1 MQHMMIKQ
9 YLYDVA
15 SVNNGQ
21 IKIHDRG
28 ESADFAG
35 ERENGRQNSISPT
48 TQYVMTESEY
58 PRRESIG
65 QYSSTMQ
72 SQ

>member
-21 IKIHDRG
+21 VKIHDRG
-28 ESADFAG
+28 DSADFG
-35 ERENGRQNSISPT
+35 GSDGSRENARPNSISPT
-48 TQYVMTESEY
+48 THFIMTESEY
-58 PRRESIG
+58 QRRESIG
-65 QYSSTMQ
+65 
-72 SQ
+72 